1 MSWPEIARRY
11 DVVERDV
18 ALEGGAELRI
28 AAVRDIN
35 ALVDALTPDEFEED
49 DRLPYWATLW
59 PSAKALASALH
70 VRPPVGP
77 MLELGAG
84 LGLVSVAAAA
94 AGVDVLATDFEPDA
108 LAFIKRNAEL
118 NQVEVA
124 TRQWDWRDTEHPDP
138 RPAVVAADVL
148 YEERN
153 VEPFMNALERTLAPG
168 GTAIVADPGR
178 PHVSDFGSALMS
190 RGFTTDII
198 CTDDILI
205 MYAMRNPNRS

>member
-1 MSWPEIARRY
+1 LSWPEIARRY